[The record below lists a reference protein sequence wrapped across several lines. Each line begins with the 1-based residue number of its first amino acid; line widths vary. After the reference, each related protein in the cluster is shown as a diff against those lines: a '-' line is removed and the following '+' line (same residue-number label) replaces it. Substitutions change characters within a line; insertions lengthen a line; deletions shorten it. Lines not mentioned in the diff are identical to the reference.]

1 MRRNHTKAGAFPPLR
16 CGITYKGENDLQNAV
31 LITGGCG
38 FIGSNFIHHM
48 RKTHT
53 DLKLI
58 NLDMLSY
65 SGNPDNLKTI
75 QDDPYYHFV
84 QGNIADAPLVRSLLE
99 QSRVMAVVHFA
110 AESHVDRSIMEAGT
124 FVQTNVVGTHILL
137 ESARQY
143 WIHTL
148 SRDPHFRFVHISTD
162 EIYGTLGD
170 DGVFSE
176 ESPFRP
182 NSPYAATKAA
192 ADLLVRAYFE
202 TYRLPTLIAR
212 PSNNYGPYQFPEKF
226 IPLMITNLMKDK
238 PLPIYGRG
246 VNVRDWVFVEDVCRA
261 VDLIMHQGVPGE
273 AYNVGGETE
282 KRNIDVAQELVT
294 LFEKDESYLTFVED
308 RPGHDLRYAL
318 NNRKIKEELGWKP
331 TVPFPEGI
339 RQTVGW
345 YKANEWWWTPLKQKL
360 TSESKGFWTK
370 S

>member
-1 MRRNHTKAGAFPPLR
+1 L
-16 CGITYKGENDLQNAV
+16 ENAV
-31 LITGGCG
+31 LITGGSG

-48 RKTHT
+48 RRTHPQ
-53 DLKLI
+53 LELI
-58 NLDMLSY
+58 NLDILSY
-65 SGNPDNLKTI
+65 SGNPDNLKALK
-75 QDDPYYHFV
+75 DDSHYRFV
-84 QGNIADAPLVRSLLE
+84 QGDIADEALVKALLE
-99 QSRVMAVVHFA
+99 QNRVVAVVHFA
-110 AESHVDRSIMEAGT
+110 AESHVDRSILEAGT
-124 FVQTNVVGTHILL
+124 FVQTNVVGTHVLL

-143 WIHTL
+143 WVETL
-148 SRDPHFRFVHISTD
+148 SRDSSFRFVHISTD

-170 DGVFSE
+170 DGSFSE

-226 IPLMITNLMKDK
+226 IPLMITNLMEDS

-246 VNVRDWVFVEDVCRA
+246 INVRDWIFVGDTCRA
-261 VDLIMHQGVPGE
+261 VDLIMHQGVPGT

-282 KRNIDVAQELVT
+282 KRNIDVAQELLA
-294 LFEKDESYLTFVED
+294 LFSKDESYLSFVED

-318 NNRKIKEELGWKP
+318 NNKKIKDELGWKP
-331 TVPFPEGI
+331 TVPFLEGI
-339 RQTVGW
+339 EQTVAW
-345 YKANEWWWTPLKQKL
+345 YKANEWWWKPLKERL